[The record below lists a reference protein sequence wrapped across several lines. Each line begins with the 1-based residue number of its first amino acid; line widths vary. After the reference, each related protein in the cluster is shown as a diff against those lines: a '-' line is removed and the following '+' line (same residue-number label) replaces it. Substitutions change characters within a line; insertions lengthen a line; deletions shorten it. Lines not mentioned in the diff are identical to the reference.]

1 MSDIKFSSRVL
12 SNGLTVIIHRDTS
25 TAMASV
31 NLLYKVGSR
40 DEDYN
45 HTGLAHL
52 FEHLMFSG
60 SERVDNFDEVLQ
72 RAGAENNAF
81 TNNEYTN
88 YYIALPAANLETA
101 LFVEADRLRALT
113 LSEESLAVQRK
124 VVVEEFAQRYTN
136 KPYGD
141 VWPMLREMLY
151 PSGHHYSYT
160 TIGRSVEHIEKT
172 TLEDAQ
178 AFYSRFYTPQNC
190 ILSIVSP
197 LDTEAV
203 YSMVTKW
210 FGSITPKHTDSLE
223 RNFSSFSYTNQ
234 LREVERDVP
243 ASMIYSCIPMEGRT
257 SHQATV
263 LDVATDVLSGGE
275 SSRLVQRL
283 VKGDAL
289 FSSVNCYLTAEQGSG
304 ILVTTGRLMD
314 GVTMEQAE
322 GALWSELDSI
332 AKSGVTD
339 YELQKVRNKYEANNY
354 FSLINSLNKAM
365 NLAYYEFLGSAELI
379 NRSVEQHRAVDDSHI
394 RAICSDTFQRSKAS
408 TLYYNAKK

>member
-1 MSDIKFSSRVL
+1 MNDIKFSKRVL
-12 SNGLTVIIHRDTS
+12 HNGLTVIIHRDIS
-25 TAMASV
+25 TAMASI

-40 DEDYN
+40 DEDFN

-60 SERVDNFDEVLQ
+60 SERVENFDEVLQ
-72 RAGAENNAF
+72 RAAAENNAF

-88 YYIALPAANLETA
+88 YYIALPATNLATA

-113 LSEESLAVQRK
+113 LSQESLDVQRK

-151 PSGHHYSYT
+151 DNEHPYSYT
-160 TIGRSVEHIEKT
+160 TIGRSTQHIEKT
-172 TLEDAQ
+172 TLEDARR
-178 AFYSRFYTPQNC
+178 FYNRYYTPQNA

-197 LDTEAV
+197 LETELV
-203 YSMVTKW
+203 FQEVQRW
-210 FGSITPKHTDSLE
+210 FETIEPKHTESLE
-223 RNFSSFSYTNQ
+223 RDFSQFNYKNSH
-234 LREVERDVP
+234 REVERDVP
-243 ASMIYSCIPMEGRT
+243 ASMIYICIPMEGRT

-289 FSSVNCYLTAEQGSG
+289 FSSVNCYLTAEKGTG
-304 ILVTTGRLMD
+304 ILVTTGRLME

-322 GALWSELDSI
+322 EALWRELDNI
-332 AKSGVTD
+332 ARDGVTS
-339 YELQKVRNKYEANNY
+339 YELEKVRNKYEANNY

-365 NLAYYEFLGSAELI
+365 NLAYYEFLGSADMI
-379 NRSVEQHRAVDDSHI
+379 NSVVEQHAAVENHHI
-394 RAICSDTFQRSKAS
+394 KEVCSEIFQKEKAS
-408 TLYYNAKK
+408 TLYYNAKR